1 MERIKKFLN
10 DEAGQT
16 TVEWGVLSIMIAMGL
31 VVIGLAFQNGIV
43 SIIDSLVQK
52 ILDLINSI
60 SI

>member
-1 MERIKKFLN
+1 MERIKNFLK

-43 SIIDSLVQK
+43 SIIDALVAK
-52 ILDLINSI
+52 IIDLINSI